1 MQVQVDSKVVEQKLV
16 AEVLGRVQ
24 GVGFR
29 YFVRTAA
36 TRLGVT
42 GWVRNTKD
50 GSLRVEAEGSA
61 LSLNQLV
68 EALQHG
74 PSLASVHD
82 VKCDWQSPTGAYS
95 DFTILA

>member
-1 MQVQVDSKVVEQKLV
+1 M

-36 TRLGVT
+36 MRLGVT
-42 GWVRNTKD
+42 GWVRNDKA
-50 GSLRVEAEGSA
+50 GSVLVEAEGPTIR
-61 LSLNQLV
+61 LNHLL

-74 PSLASVHD
+74 PSLASVDD
-82 VKCDWQSPTGAYS
+82 VKYDWHAPTGSYS
-95 DFTILA
+95 DFTIRT

>member
-1 MQVQVDSKVVEQKLV
+1 MELRLVV
-16 AEVLGRVQ
+16 EVLGRVQ

-36 TRLGVT
+36 MRLGVT
-42 GWVRNTKD
+42 GWVKNDKD
-50 GSLRVEAEGSA
+50 GSVRVEAEGPS
-61 LSLNQLV
+61 LRLNQLV

-74 PSLASVHD
+74 PSLAAVQD
-82 VKCDWQSPTGAYS
+82 VRCHWQSATGDYS